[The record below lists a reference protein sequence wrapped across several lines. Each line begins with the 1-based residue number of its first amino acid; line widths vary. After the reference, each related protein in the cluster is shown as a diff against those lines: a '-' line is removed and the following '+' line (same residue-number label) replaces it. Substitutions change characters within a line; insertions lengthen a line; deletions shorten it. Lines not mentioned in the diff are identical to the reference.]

1 MTRPRS
7 TLGCDRESLPLS
19 ARRCR
24 ECWMG
29 ADGLLGLVSE
39 ELRDLSRF
47 AGDWSELRETRL
59 AVLAWVIE
67 DRMRAGR
74 CCRLSG
80 LEE

>member
-1 MTRPRS
+1 M
-7 TLGCDRESLPLS
+7 
-19 ARRCR
+19 
-24 ECWMG
+24 
-29 ADGLLGLVSE
+29 LGLVSE